1 MPEDILIR
9 KLLLPELRYVCTWTR
24 PHTVTIHIET
34 EKVSEFEVCPR
45 CATPSKSVYDHRVV
59 VVTDAPLRDRR
70 VRLHVRKRRFAS
82 VILRL
87 FDERVTAHRA
97 SFTGLTTTSSSSND
111 GNACT
116 HGPSTSASMSTS
128 SAEILRS
135 ACATSSPSS
144 STSKADA

>member
-70 VRLHVRKRRFAS
+70 VRLHVRKRRFACRQCRKPFTEP
-82 VILRL
+82 VPGIRKGARTT
-87 FDERVTAHRA
+87 ERFRRFV
-97 SFTGLTTTSSSSND
+97 L
-111 GNACT
+111 
-116 HGPSTSASMSTS
+116 
-128 SAEILRS
+128 
-135 ACATSSPSS
+135 
-144 STSKADA
+144 